1 MDNLYEKHPELK
13 VFDDM
18 MDRIEKLVKE
28 NDIPGVKKILL
39 ENMDNSN
46 RGILR
51 TILSTIKM
59 CGVHR
64 DPDLIDEFFRMAD
77 ILEAGRI
84 EKMNKGINS

>member
-1 MDNLYEKHPELK
+1 MDKFYEENPELK
-13 VFDDM
+13 VFEDM
-18 MDRIEKLVKE
+18 RVSLITLLKE
-28 NDIPGVKKILL
+28 NDMGGVKKILL
-39 ENMDNSN
+39 ENMDNPN

-64 DPDLIDEFFRMAD
+64 HPYLIDEFRRMAD